1 LYPWEIPVLQL
12 LLSTKIQGF
21 ISYSKL
27 TVTKTGDTYQFFLV
41 DPLPGALTPSKS
53 GHIIALLMTEPSP
66 TAGMMSLL
74 KHMSP

>member
-1 LYPWEIPVLQL
+1 MSHTKNSFLDISIKEKQNLTTSLYQWEIPVLQL

-41 DPLPGALTPSKS
+41 DTLSASKS
-53 GHIIALLMTEPSP
+53 GQA
-66 TAGMMSLL
+66 
-74 KHMSP
+74 